1 MVKIFNTRQKL
12 EYAWD
17 HVTLALFLKYPNPF
31 SVHVISADVI
41 DRYIDPL
48 GRLCSTR
55 LIHKKGSIPNW
66 IQYVPNT
73 LQIIIHSHSLLY
85 IIYSLIFSGLKLVM
99 LILLKRV

>member
-17 HVTLALFLKYPNPF
+17 HVTLAMFLKYPNPF

-41 DRYIDPL
+41 DRYVDSF
-48 GRLCSTR
+48 GRLCTTR

-66 IQYVPNT
+66 VQYVCKCCF
-73 LQIIIHSHSLLY
+73 Y
-85 IIYSLIFSGLKLVM
+85 FLIFCFDNDFYFFIFQFHFSFDFHF
-99 LILLKRV
+99 IYF